1 MRDLVWLTGSLLLG
15 IFGMRDNER
24 ARLADLWHRRELAF
38 QDWLLAKEQLNAS
51 TEQHRRIT
59 AAKTAAFRS
68 QGISEAQLARYRS
81 WQDHPSSPRDPRT
94 IERYARWRSVI
105 TLIDAQWESKL
116 SVATVDLK
124 CSTLRL
130 VKATSEL
137 LSVMPRAMVVE
148 LSGDTARSLVAKL
161 APLGDLAHV
170 S

>member
-1 MRDLVWLTGSLLLG
+1 
-15 IFGMRDNER
+15 MRDNER
-24 ARLADLWHRRELAF
+24 AKLANLWHRRELAF
-38 QDWLLAKEQLNAS
+38 QDWLLAKEQLKAS
-51 TEQHRRIT
+51 AAQHRRIT
-59 AAKTAAFRS
+59 AAKAAAFRA

-81 WQDHPSSPRDPRT
+81 WHDHQSLPRDPRT
-94 IERYARWRSVI
+94 IERYVRWRSVI

-124 CSTLRL
+124 CSTLCL

-161 APLGDLAHV
+161 APLGDLAHA